1 MKRLT
6 TTLCLALALC
16 GGVFAQDGD
25 EMRAKELQAKIK
37 KQMSEIDEILLNAEK
52 SSPKDAA
59 AKMADVKKSLDEML
73 KDAQTKQ
80 SQVVS
85 DIEELVRMAKM
96 KQSQSGQ
103 GQSGSPPPPKSGGE
117 KPPSERDREP
127 DSEELKRQ
135 GQNKPGEEQDKQNE
149 DGQKPEGGGPDDQKD
164 KPENGEGVPPPDDKA
179 KFERED
185 TAGRWGTLPGKV
197 EELLKQLSSDQFP
210 ERYKKLIEQYYRRSQ
225 KARSK

>member
-16 GGVFAQDGD
+16 GGAFAQDGD

-37 KQMSEIDEILLNAEK
+37 KQMTEIDLILLSAEK

-59 AKMADVKKSLDEML
+59 DKMADVKKSLEEML

-85 DIEELVRMAKM
+85 DIEELVRMAKL

-103 GQSGSPPPPKSGGE
+103 GQSGSPPPPKGGGQ
-117 KPPSERDREP
+117 KPSPERPRDP
-127 DSEELKRQ
+127 DSEELKKQ
-135 GQNKPGEEQDKQNE
+135 GQNKPNEQDGKQNE

-164 KPENGEGVPPPDDKA
+164 KAEDGKGVPPPDDKA
-179 KFERED
+179 TFERED

-197 EELLKQLSSDQFP
+197 EELLKQLSADQFP

-225 KARSK
+225 KARSN